1 MRTFAWALVAGWL
14 VLPLSTMAAAD
25 DPCAAFTWDVH
36 HERELF
42 AAAPQSVAATAKLAA
57 APALAGEH
65 LYALQLLP
73 QAQVSFVVAPGKHR
87 STDGPY
93 AGLARVTVPQA
104 GSYRISLD
112 APLWIDV
119 LANGG
124 ALAARD
130 FQGRPGCSA
139 PHKIVEFELPA
150 HTPLTLQF
158 SGAQSATVKL
168 ALTRSPGP

>member
-1 MRTFAWALVAGWL
+1 MRTLSSALVGGLL
-14 VLPLSTMAAAD
+14 VLLLNTAAAAD
-25 DPCAAFTWDVH
+25 DPCAGFTWDVH

-42 AAAPQSVAATAKLAA
+42 AAAPQTVAAAATLVA

-65 LYALQLLP
+65 LYALQLLQ
-73 QAQVSFVVAPGKHR
+73 QAQVTFVVAPGKHP
-87 STDGPY
+87 SAEGAY
-93 AGLARVTVPQA
+93 AGLARVTVPQG

-150 HTPLTLQF
+150 NTPLTLQF

-168 ALTRSPGP
+168 AITRSPGP

>member
-1 MRTFAWALVAGWL
+1 MRTLPSALVGGLL
-14 VLPLSTMAAAD
+14 VLLLNTAASAD
-25 DPCAAFTWDVH
+25 DPCAGFTWDVH

-42 AAAPQSVAATAKLAA
+42 AAAPRTVATAATLVA
-57 APALAGEH
+57 APALAGER
-65 LYALQLLP
+65 LYALQLLQ
-73 QAQVSFVVAPGKHR
+73 QAQVSFVVAPRKHR
-87 STDGPY
+87 SADGPY

-119 LANGG
+119 LANAA

-150 HTPLTLQF
+150 NTPLTLQF

-168 ALTRSPGP
+168 ALSRSPGP